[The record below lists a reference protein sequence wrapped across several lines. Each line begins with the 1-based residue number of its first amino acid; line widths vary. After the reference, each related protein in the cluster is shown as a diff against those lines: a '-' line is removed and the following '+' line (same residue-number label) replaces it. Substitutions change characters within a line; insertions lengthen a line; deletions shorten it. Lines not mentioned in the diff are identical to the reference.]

1 MFTFGCYHFSWFHT
15 CWRWWLWWLIV
26 LCVNAFDISVHL
38 MLTTAIRN
46 TPATI
51 TTTRCTQEIFQ
62 PKFLSLF
69 FAVVSLFFFSLM
81 SHHPV
86 WVCVLLLLFVRC
98 FSFSSFRFDCFPIS
112 ACIHSSIHRI
122 HLFISFNIFFVSAVL
137 IHPQLS
143 STFQVPDCLSRHMR
157 KPKKKNY
164 IRWLCGIIRKK
175 RKQLLLSNRSS

>member
-1 MFTFGCYHFSWFHT
+1 MFSFWEGTKYISLYHRKHERKKNDERDQEKSLKACMFTFGCYHFSWFHT

-69 FAVVSLFFFSLM
+69 FAVVSLFFFFVNVSSSSM
-81 SHHPV
+81 S
-86 WVCVLLLLFVRC
+86 VCVV
-98 FSFSSFRFDCFPIS
+98 
-112 ACIHSSIHRI
+112 A
-122 HLFISFNIFFVSAVL
+122 FICAMFFVFVIS
-137 IHPQLS
+137 
-143 STFQVPDCLSRHMR
+143 
-157 KPKKKNY
+157 
-164 IRWLCGIIRKK
+164 IRLFSHFGVH
-175 RKQLLLSNRSS
+175 S